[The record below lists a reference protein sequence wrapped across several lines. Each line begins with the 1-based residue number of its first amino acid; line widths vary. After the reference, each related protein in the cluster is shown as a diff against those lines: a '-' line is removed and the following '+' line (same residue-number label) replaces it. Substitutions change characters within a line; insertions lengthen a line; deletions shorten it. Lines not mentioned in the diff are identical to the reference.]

1 MLPAIFGGSIL
12 AGYLFGADELDEVIS
27 ETQDSVAKTV
37 ITAILT
43 GGAVIIG
50 VLVLLAVLGK
60 AGVLERIL
68 GTLADTYD
76 RVTARGAEALGTL
89 LPFLA

>member
-12 AGYLFGADELDEVIS
+12 AGYLFGADELDEVVK
-27 ETQDSVAKTV
+27 ETQDSVFKTA

-43 GGAVIIG
+43 GGAVLLG
-50 VLVLLAVLGK
+50 AFVLLAVLGK
-60 AGVLERIL
+60 AGVLDRVL

-76 RVTARGAEALGTL
+76 RVTKRGAEALTSI